1 MYQTLFML
9 RPSAALVV
17 DAAGRAPHDSQDR
30 RDEESTGARLS
41 ETGDFNHEPCLNCG
55 EVTPGRYC
63 RTCGQRKGEVRVS
76 MRRLIADVLE
86 DQLSINSALPRTLG
100 ALLFRPGR
108 LTAEYARGRIASY
121 IAPFRLYLVASLVFF
136 LTASIASRIGIVS
149 IGSSAARSEAAADSI
164 AEAQGAT
171 SGDTVAPVDT
181 AGGGIAADSTAPTRD
196 EGPTVRVSARDDRN
210 MIGINISNEDLQ
222 RDSIDWR
229 RAINTRIPAL
239 DSALVRRVERLRG
252 SSPDQVVREIVGGM
266 IESAPTVMFLLLPV
280 FALLLKLLYFRSSR
294 FYVEHFVFALHYHAF
309 AFVLYTVI
317 IVVPEVLR
325 PELLLI
331 WLYLYLPIAMKRV
344 YEQGWVRT
352 SLKWIALSSVY
363 SVFIAIGVL
372 ATALVAFL
380 SA

>member
-1 MYQTLFML
+1 
-9 RPSAALVV
+9 
-17 DAAGRAPHDSQDR
+17 
-30 RDEESTGARLS
+30 
-41 ETGDFNHEPCLNCG
+41 
-55 EVTPGRYC
+55 
-63 RTCGQRKGEVRVS
+63 
-76 MRRLIADVLE
+76 
-86 DQLSINSALPRTLG
+86 
-100 ALLFRPGR
+100 
-108 LTAEYARGRIASY
+108 
-121 IAPFRLYLVASLVFF
+121 
-136 LTASIASRIGIVS
+136 
-149 IGSSAARSEAAADSI
+149 
-164 AEAQGAT
+164 
-171 SGDTVAPVDT
+171 
-181 AGGGIAADSTAPTRD
+181 
-196 EGPTVRVSARDDRN
+196 
-210 MIGINISNEDLQ
+210 
-222 RDSIDWR
+222 
-229 RAINTRIPAL
+229 
-239 DSALVRRVERLRG
+239 
-252 SSPDQVVREIVGGM
+252 
-266 IESAPTVMFLLLPV
+266 MFLLLPV